1 MYGLGLLRRR
11 ALIEP
16 YPQQDSAP
24 RANYLRQVAPL
35 KILILI
41 ARQTPHLCH
50 LFNSVAKC
58 EKLIADARRR

>member
-24 RANYLRQVAPL
+24 RANYLHDLRGPRKQLVD
-35 KILILI
+35 
-41 ARQTPHLCH
+41 
-50 LFNSVAKC
+50 V
-58 EKLIADARRR
+58 EK